1 MLYGCLVSSQKLL
14 NGYINQPISAYKA
27 FCVIDL
33 SHMGRG
39 LSTLLKLSL
48 LEETGW
54 DLAHVRQTVNLSYYF
69 NELASRFERVGE
81 VIDQKQKRPVRDR
94 ASSFP
99 TGCSRA
105 MRMVQQWYE
114 AKIAADAAQ
123 NAAQNGQHTVPEPAG
138 PMTGI
143 DDMMLD
149 DFDYMNDA
157 NCEYWRLPFLEVHTI

>member
-1 MLYGCLVSSQKLL
+1 
-14 NGYINQPISAYKA
+14 
-27 FCVIDL
+27 
-33 SHMGRG
+33 
-39 LSTLLKLSL
+39 
-48 LEETGW
+48 
-54 DLAHVRQTVNLSYYF
+54 
-69 NELASRFERVGE
+69 
-81 VIDQKQKRPVRDR
+81 
-94 ASSFP
+94 
-99 TGCSRA
+99 